1 MADNYQDPRGDLA
14 SLDIEND
21 DRTRDDLV
29 EGPPQSL
36 FRIEQGLANLIA
48 AREECET
55 DEERQA
61 FDIQIRD
68 YVAAEIR
75 KVDGIGDYRQFI
87 KMHIEAAKAENARL
101 AAVYGRWT
109 ARLKAIDEATMYAMQ
124 SFGEK
129 RLEGATHAV
138 RVQANGG
145 PAPLVINNPEL
156 IPAHLQTATVTMS
169 VRLLRSICRDLSE
182 VECREIYKTVTEPD
196 NERIREALKGTETVP
211 GAHLGPRGEHLRWL

>member
-61 FDIQIRD
+61 FDVQIRE

-75 KVDGIGDYRQFI
+75 KVDGIASYRL
-87 KMHIEAAKAENARL
+87 MCKARISEIQGEIDRLIALQSSWMARES
-101 AAVYGRWT
+101 R
-109 ARLKAIDEATMYAMQ
+109 INEATMYAMQ

-145 PAPLVINNPEL
+145 LAPLVINNPEL